1 MKRQPSL
8 MKPITDYST
17 AELRQIISIKEQIE
31 SLQGQLAEFDGN
43 HEAQAQGPRLI
54 MSAAAR

>member
-1 MKRQPSL
+1 